1 MAVNKVVYGTET
13 LIDLTDDT
21 ATEVDVASGK
31 KFHLANGVQA
41 TGTAS
46 GGGGG
51 GGGGDNIIGAIR
63 GDAELIWSHTE
74 DAMIF
79 EDLGFIKPTY
89 STSNKA
95 LRQSSTLTSLSI
107 DLANYSYCAVY
118 RALVIPEYDIETRGK
133 GREEYFAFAAFYE
146 IIGTKS
152 GLFKSLDGNTLY
164 NNSVGAMASATSSY
178 NLMYWVNATKMLRA
192 TNPYGICVGLAD
204 PTYLSDSITIRNLQ
218 INMRGNANYFT
229 QTYWDAMTDARVQ
242 IFQGIYRSPNTAN
255 VKGWGDTSQLYHI
268 ANCIDN
274 GGDLT

>member
-1 MAVNKVVYGTET
+1 MAVNKVVYGGNT
-13 LIDLTDDT
+13 LIDLTSDT
-21 ATEVDVASGK
+21 ATASDVAQGK

-46 GGGGG
+46 GGG

-79 EDLGFIKPTY
+79 EDLGFTKPTY

-95 LRQSSTLTSLSI
+95 LRQSLNLASLSI
-107 DLANYSYCAVY
+107 DLANYSYCAVS

-133 GREEYFAFAAFYE
+133 GREEYFASAAFIE
-146 IIGTKS
+146 LIGTKRGS
-152 GLFKSLDGNTLY
+152 FKSLDGSTLY
-164 NNSVGAMASATSSY
+164 TDNIGTMAATSSY
-178 NLMYWVNATKMLRA
+178 NLMYWVSATTMVRA
-192 TNPYGICVGLAD
+192 TSSYGVYVGMTN
-204 PTYLSDSITIRNLQ
+204 PTYLSDSINIRSSS
-218 INMRGNANYFT
+218 INMRGNANFFT

-255 VKGWGDTSQLYHI
+255 VKGWAVTSQLYHI

>member
-1 MAVNKVVYGTET
+1 MAVNKVVYGGNT
-13 LIDLTDDT
+13 LIDLTSDT
-21 ATEVDVASGK
+21 ATASDVAQGK

-46 GGGGG
+46 GGG

-79 EDLGFIKPTY
+79 EDLGFTKPTY
-89 STSNKA
+89 STSNQA
-95 LRQSSTLTSLSI
+95 LRQSSILTSLSI

-118 RALVIPEYDIETRGK
+118 RTLVIPEYDIETRAK
-133 GREEYFAFAAFYE
+133 GREEYFASAVFFE
-146 IIGTKS
+146 LIGTKR
-152 GLFKSLDGNTLY
+152 GLFKSLDGSTLY
-164 NNSVGAMASATSSY
+164 NSITGTMASATSSY

-192 TNPYGICVGLAD
+192 TTPYGVNVGMAN
-204 PTYLSDSITIRNLQ
+204 PTYLSDSITIRSLS
-218 INMRGNANYFT
+218 INMRGNANFFT

-255 VKGWGDTSQLYHI
+255 VKGWGATSQLYHI

>member
-1 MAVNKVVYGTET
+1 MAVNKVVYGGNT
-13 LIDLTDDT
+13 LIDLTSDT
-21 ATEVDVASGK
+21 ATASDVAQGK

-51 GGGGDNIIGAIR
+51 GGDNIIGAIR
-63 GDAELIWSHTE
+63 GDAELVWSHTE

-79 EDLGFIKPTY
+79 EDLGFTKPTY
-89 STSNKA
+89 STSTHA
-95 LRQSSTLTSLSI
+95 LRQSSNLASLSI
-107 DLANYSYCAVY
+107 DLANYSYCVVY
-118 RALVIPEYDIETRGK
+118 RALVIPEYDIETRDK
-133 GREEYFAFAAFYE
+133 GREEYFASAVFNE
-146 IIGTKS
+146 IIGTKK

-164 NNSVGAMASATSSY
+164 NSITATMASAINSYNFMYWTDAKTMVRATSSY
-178 NLMYWVNATKMLRA
+178 GVY
-192 TNPYGICVGLAD
+192 VGMTA
-204 PTYLSDSITIRNLQ
+204 PTSSSNSITIKSLS
-218 INMRGNANYFT
+218 INMRGNTYLFN

-255 VKGWGDTSQLYHI
+255 VKGWAVTSQLYHI